1 MAEVLWEYRVL
12 PITGEVAEGGAE
24 ALEPLLDELGA
35 EGWELVAVDSSAE
48 GTFYVFKKRL
58 RAVREED
65 GSEGDQEYGDEDYD
79 DYDEDYDDDYD
90 DDDYDEDGTV
100 RINTPGG
107 RI

>member
-48 GTFYVFKKRL
+48 STYYVFKKRL
-58 RAVREED
+58 RAVREE
-65 GSEGDQEYGDEDYD
+65 GDYEDDEEYGDE
-79 DYDEDYDDDYD
+79 DYD

>member
-1 MAEVLWEYRVL
+1 ML

-48 GTFYVFKKRL
+48 STYYVFKKRL
-58 RAVREED
+58 RAVREE
-65 GSEGDQEYGDEDYD
+65 GDYEDDEEYGDE
-79 DYDEDYDDDYD
+79 DYD